1 MMPTRYMGP
10 GADAGQTKG
19 VSQSPYYR
27 RAGPS
32 WAIFSSMSQV
42 GMGDYSERLNANR
55 HLGGVSHTGEEEN
68 RYKQDIS
75 ALLEQLKQR
84 SSGWD
89 DMWKKL
95 ENALVDYASEDSSD
109 KGIRQAVSEQVTVTL
124 DRMQGYWSVLM
135 GGKGSL

>member
-1 MMPTRYMGP
+1 M
-10 GADAGQTKG
+10 
-19 VSQSPYYR
+19 SQSPYYR
-27 RAGPS
+27 RVGPS
-32 WAIFSSMSQV
+32 WTIFSSMSQV
-42 GMGDYSERLNANR
+42 GMGGYSERLSANS

-95 ENALVDYASEDSSD
+95 ENALVDYAFEDSSN

>member
-1 MMPTRYMGP
+1 MPTRYMGP
-10 GADAGQTKG
+10 GADVGETDG

-27 RAGPS
+27 RVGPS
-32 WAIFSSMSQV
+32 WTIFSSMSQV
-42 GMGDYSERLNANR
+42 GMGGYSERLSANS

-95 ENALVDYASEDSSD
+95 ENALVDYAFEDSSN
-109 KGIRQAVSEQVTVTL
+109 KGIRQAASEQAATTL
-124 DRMQGYWSVLM
+124 DRMQGYWSL
-135 GGKGSL
+135 LL

>member
-1 MMPTRYMGP
+1 
-10 GADAGQTKG
+10 
-19 VSQSPYYR
+19 
-27 RAGPS
+27 
-32 WAIFSSMSQV
+32 MSQV

-95 ENALVDYASEDSSD
+95 ENALVDYASEDSSN